1 MRIAI
6 NLATKPF
13 VELRPLFAR
22 LRLTMAALAL
32 AAIALGAGLH
42 MLNARARADE
52 EQMDSLKAQTLAALT
67 ERQTNEARMR
77 QPQNRSVLD
86 RSQFLND
93 LFARKSFSWTAVMMD
108 LERVLPGGVQVTSIV
123 PAITAERDVN
133 IRLRVTGQRELA
145 VDLVR
150 NLERSQRFLTPR
162 LVNESSQTKEPNGQT
177 PVVQTGV
184 LGGVEFEILS
194 GYNPLPAD
202 YKPVPAP
209 LKEKAQAQMVTVPVQ
224 KNQTQPEKVNRGKP
238 AKSSVSK
245 ISGHKPA
252 DSKPTAGIKPLTPAS
267 GQKPSAGI
275 KLSAASQS
283 TKAGKPSASGGA
295 R

>member
-6 NLATKPF
+6 NLATRPF

-42 MLNARARADE
+42 ILNARARADE
-52 EQMDSLKAQTLAALT
+52 QQMNDLKAQTLAALT

-77 QPQNRSVLD
+77 QPQNRAVLD

-108 LERVLPGGVQVTSIV
+108 LERVLPAGVQVTSIE

-133 IRLRVTGQRELA
+133 IRLRVSGQRDLA

-150 NLERSQRFLTPR
+150 NLEHSQRFLAPHLNT
-162 LVNESSQTKEPNGQT
+162 ETAQTKEPNGQA
-177 PVVQTGV
+177 PVIQTGV
-184 LGGVEFEILS
+184 PGGVEFDILS
-194 GYNPLPAD
+194 GYNPLPASVKD
-202 YKPVPAP
+202 HEQEQKDKDAAQKVAANQDRPVKSSVHNATDNKDASPKSAAIHKPAASVVSA
-209 LKEKAQAQMVTVPVQ
+209 KT
-224 KNQTQPEKVNRGKP
+224 GKP
-238 AKSSVSK
+238 A
-245 ISGHKPA
+245 
-252 DSKPTAGIKPLTPAS
+252 
-267 GQKPSAGI
+267 
-275 KLSAASQS
+275 
-283 TKAGKPSASGGA
+283 ASGGA

>member
-1 MRIAI
+1 MRISI
-6 NLATKPF
+6 NLATRPF

-22 LRLTMAALAL
+22 LRLAMAALAL
-32 AAIALGAGLH
+32 TAIALGSGLH

-52 EQMDSLKAQTLAALT
+52 EQMDSLKKQTLAALT

-108 LERVLPGGVQVTSIV
+108 LERVLPAGVQVTSIE
-123 PAITAERDVN
+123 PSITAEGGVN
-133 IRLRVTGQRELA
+133 IRLRVTGQRDLA

-150 NLERSQRFLTPR
+150 NLERSQRFLAPR
-162 LVNESSQTKEPNGQT
+162 LVNETSQTKEPNGLT

-184 LGGVEFEILS
+184 PGGVEFDILS
-194 GYNPLPAD
+194 GYNPLPAAAKD
-202 YKPVPAP
+202 HEQEQKDAAQKVAADQDKPVESSVHKPSDKMLPIKPSAHKPAASSASA
-209 LKEKAQAQMVTVPVQ
+209 KT
-224 KNQTQPEKVNRGKP
+224 GKP
-238 AKSSVSK
+238 A
-245 ISGHKPA
+245 A
-252 DSKPTAGIKPLTPAS
+252 N
-267 GQKPSAGI
+267 
-275 KLSAASQS
+275 
-283 TKAGKPSASGGA
+283 GGA